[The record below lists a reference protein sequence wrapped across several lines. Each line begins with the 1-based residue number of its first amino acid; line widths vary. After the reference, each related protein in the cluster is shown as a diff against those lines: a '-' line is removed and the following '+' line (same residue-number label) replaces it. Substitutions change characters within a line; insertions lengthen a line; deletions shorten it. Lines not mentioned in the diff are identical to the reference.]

1 MLILL
6 VVTINCIIRSIAI
19 MYFYPNNRNSFL
31 VSWAIFLNR
40 MLFVN
45 KLYDASASFKNTH
58 SQKDFARIYRIG
70 CYLRRVNICFPCTP
84 CCSNFSKR
92 GWLAISLTAFTE
104 RNSLIMR
111 HFSGI
116 HLSSSAR
123 LFPVF
128 DARKRHAWYVS
139 KYKAQASG
147 RTEISLDCHRVYV
160 YTRMSV
166 FVHL

>member
-1 MLILL
+1 MS
-6 VVTINCIIRSIAI
+6 INFTMHQRH
-19 MYFYPNNRNSFL
+19 L
-31 VSWAIFLNR
+31 
-40 MLFVN
+40 
-45 KLYDASASFKNTH
+45 
-58 SQKDFARIYRIG
+58 RIYIPKRILHASIELVAISAG
-70 CYLRRVNICFPCTP
+70 LIFVSLVLHVVQTSP
-84 CCSNFSKR
+84 SEGGS
-92 GWLAISLTAFTE
+92 ISLTAFTE